1 MNGLP
6 ALSPVLLAL
15 AVLSGTLLLAAAVFL
30 GGGESRKRVRRRVE
44 TVRNRAA
51 ANRSLSAGPPRPAG
65 LRRRD
70 RVSRFGSLAAH
81 VLRLVPRPEL
91 LRAELARAGMVLALP
106 DFVLLCAGFGAAVLL
121 AMLLAGLPLA
131 ASLPLALAAAT
142 GGPYLLVRMRRERRA
157 GRFLALM
164 PEAIDLIVRALKSGL
179 PISEAITIIGN
190 EVQDP
195 VGEVF
200 REVSSNVRIGMTI
213 EEALWAAV
221 RKLDIPEFRFFVVTI
236 AIQQETGGNLGA
248 ILQNLSTMIR
258 RRQQMKLKIK
268 AMSSEARASAM
279 IIGSLPFIMAFV
291 IYLMNPDY
299 MLVLAV
305 DPRGQML
312 AGMGLASM
320 ALGVA
325 VIAKMVRFEI

>member
-1 MNGLP
+1 MTALP
-6 ALSPVLLAL
+6 LVPPLVVL
-15 AVLSGTLLLAAAVFL
+15 AVLAGSLVLLVGLVLA
-30 GGGESRKRVRRRVE
+30 GGDGERRLRKRIE
-44 TVRNRAA
+44 TVRDRVATTGVGGGQGTGV
-51 ANRSLSAGPPRPAG
+51 SE
-65 LRRRD
+65 LRRREH
-70 RVSRFGSLAAH
+70 VSRFG
-81 VLRLVPRPEL
+81 RLSGQVMRFVPRPEI
-91 LRAELARAGMVLALP
+91 LRRELGKAGIGLALP
-106 DFVLLCAGFGAAVLL
+106 DFVLLCGAFGTAVLVL
-121 AMLLAGLPLA
+121 MLLTGTPFALALP
-131 ASLPLALAAAT
+131 SALAAAT
-142 GGPYLLVRMRRERRA
+142 GGPYMFVRMRVQHRA
-157 GRFLALM
+157 AKFLALM

-179 PISEAITIIGN
+179 PISEAISIIGS

-200 REVSSNVRIGMTI
+200 REIADNIRIGMTV
-213 EEALWAAV
+213 EEALWAATA
-221 RKLDIPEFRFFVVTI
+221 KIDIPEFRFFVVTI

-312 AGMGLASM
+312 AGLGLASM
-320 ALGVA
+320 GLGVA
-325 VIAKMVRFEI
+325 VIAKMVRFEV

>member
-1 MNGLP
+1 MNALP
-6 ALSPVLLAL
+6 PSLLAL
-15 AVLSGTLLLAAAVFL
+15 AALAGTSMFVAALLP
-30 GGGESRKRVRRRVE
+30 GGGEGRKRVRRRVE
-44 TVRNRAA
+44 AVRDRATNRIRAT
-51 ANRSLSAGPPRPAG
+51 GPSRPAE

-70 RVSRFGSLAAH
+70 RVSRFGGLAAH

-91 LRAELARAGMVLALP
+91 LRAELARAGIALALP

-121 AMLLAGLPLA
+121 LLLLAGLPLA
-131 ASLPLALAAAT
+131 AVLPLSLAAAT

-157 GRFLALM
+157 ARFLALM

-213 EEALWAAV
+213 EEALWTAV
-221 RKLDIPEFRFFVVTI
+221 RRLDIPEFRFFVVTI

-320 ALGVA
+320 GLGVG

>member
-1 MNGLP
+1 MN
-6 ALSPVLLAL
+6 ALLAAPPPL
-15 AVLSGTLLLAAAVFL
+15 LLFGLVSAPLLLLAFALL
-30 GGGESRKRVRRRVE
+30 GGGDRERRIRKRLEAVRE
-44 TVRNRAA
+44 RAA
-51 ANRSLSAGPPRPAG
+51 TSRTPVTASQTAA

-70 RVSRFGSLAAH
+70 QVSRLGSLAGH
-81 VLRLVPRPEL
+81 VLRFVPRPER
-91 LRAELARAGMVLALP
+91 LRAELGKAGIRLALP
-106 DFVLLCAGFGAAVLL
+106 DFVLLCAGLGAGAFLL
-121 AMLLAGLPLA
+121 GMLGGLPVMA
-131 ASLPLALAAAT
+131 AALFGLTAAT
-142 GGPYLLVRMRRERRA
+142 GLPYVLVRMRRERRA
-157 GRFLALM
+157 ARFLALM

-179 PISEAITIIGN
+179 PISEAISIIGN

-200 REVSSNVRIGMTI
+200 REIASNVRIGMTI
-213 EEALWAAV
+213 EEALWAATA
-221 RKLDIPEFRFFVVTI
+221 KIDIPEFRFFVVTI
-236 AIQQETGGNLGA
+236 SIQQETGGNLGA

-268 AMSSEARASAM
+268 AMSSEARASAT

-299 MLVLAV
+299 MLVLLF

-320 ALGVA
+320 GLGVA

>member
-1 MNGLP
+1 MT
-6 ALSPVLLAL
+6 ALVSPPVLVGLL
-15 AVLSGTLLLAAAVFL
+15 VLSATLLLFAFASA
-30 GGGESRKRVRRRVE
+30 GGGGSGGRRLRRRIE
-44 TVRNRAA
+44 AVRERSTASQVQ
-51 ANRSLSAGPPRPAG
+51 ANGGSAPSG

-70 RVSRFGSLAAH
+70 QVSRLGTLSGQVMRF
-81 VLRLVPRPEL
+81 VPRPEI
-91 LRAELARAGMVLALP
+91 LRRELGKAGIRLALP
-106 DFVLLCAGFGAAVLL
+106 DFLLLCTAFGAVVLVLLLLFGS
-121 AMLLAGLPLA
+121 PLA
-131 ASLPLALAAAT
+131 VAVPSALAAAT
-142 GGPYLLVRMRRERRA
+142 GGPYLLVRLRRQQRA
-157 GRFLALM
+157 AKFLALM

-179 PISEAITIIGN
+179 PISEAISIIGS
-190 EVQDP
+190 EVRDP

-200 REVSSNVRIGMTI
+200 REIADNVRIGMTI
-213 EEALWAAV
+213 EEALWAATA
-221 RKLDIPEFRFFVVTI
+221 RIDIPEFRFFVVTI

-312 AGMGLASM
+312 AGLGLASM

-325 VIAKMVRFEI
+325 VIAKMVRFEV

>member
-1 MNGLP
+1 MN
-6 ALSPVLLAL
+6 ALVSPPILFALL
-15 AVLSGTLLLAAAVFL
+15 VLSATLLLFAFASA
-30 GGGESRKRVRRRVE
+30 GGGGSGGRRLRRRIE
-44 TVRNRAA
+44 AVRERTTASQVQGNGGGAP
-51 ANRSLSAGPPRPAG
+51 SE

-70 RVSRFGSLAAH
+70 QVSRLGALSAQ
-81 VLRLVPRPEL
+81 VMRLVPRPEI
-91 LRAELARAGMVLALP
+91 LRRELGKAGIGLALP
-106 DFVLLCAGFGAAVLL
+106 DFLLLCTAFGAVALVLLLLFGS
-121 AMLLAGLPLA
+121 P
-131 ASLPLALAAAT
+131 PALAVPSALAVAT
-142 GGPYLLVRMRRERRA
+142 GGPYLLVRMRGQQRA
-157 GRFLALM
+157 ARFLALM

-179 PISEAITIIGN
+179 PISEAISIIGS
-190 EVQDP
+190 EVRDP
-195 VGEVF
+195 LGEVF
-200 REVSSNVRIGMTI
+200 REIADNVRIGMTV
-213 EEALWAAV
+213 EEALWAATT
-221 RKLDIPEFRFFVVTI
+221 RIDIPEFRFFVVTI

-312 AGMGLASM
+312 AGLGLASM

-325 VIAKMVRFEI
+325 VIAKMVRFEV

>member
-1 MNGLP
+1 MNGLL
-6 ALSPVLLAL
+6 ASPQAPLVLAL
-15 AVLSGTLLLAAAVFL
+15 LSGTLLLFAFAFA
-30 GGGESRKRVRRRVE
+30 GGGERERRTRKRLEAVRE
-44 TVRNRAA
+44 RAA
-51 ANRSLSAGPPRPAG
+51 SRAPVVASQTTA

-70 RVSRFGSLAAH
+70 QVSRLGRLSGH
-81 VLRLVPRPEL
+81 ILRFVPRPDR
-91 LRAELARAGMVLALP
+91 LRAELTKAGIGLALP
-106 DFVLLCAGFGAAVLL
+106 DFLLLCAGFGAGVLL
-121 AMLLAGLPLA
+121 LALLGGLPLA
-131 ASLPLALAAAT
+131 AAVPFALAAAT
-142 GGPYLLVRMRRERRA
+142 GVPYVFLRMRRERRA
-157 GRFLALM
+157 ARFLALM

-179 PISEAITIIGN
+179 PISEAISIIGN

-200 REVSSNVRIGMTI
+200 REISSNVRIGMTI
-213 EEALWAAV
+213 EEALWAATAKV
-221 RKLDIPEFRFFVVTI
+221 DIPEFRFFVVTI

-268 AMSSEARASAM
+268 AMSSEARASAT

-299 MLVLAV
+299 MLVLLF

-320 ALGVA
+320 GLGVA
-325 VIAKMVRFEI
+325 VIAKMVRFEV